1 MADAKQRLLID
12 VQTKN
17 EKALGRL
24 NNSVN
29 KLSKS
34 TFSLGSAAKLAMGAM
49 AAIGAVKIIKSF
61 IKVGHEV
68 ESLNLRFKYL
78 FGSAEE
84 GSKAFQEL
92 NKYAATVPFSL
103 DQIAAG
109 SGNLATVAGD
119 AKGLAEIMEI
129 TGNVAAIS
137 GLDFKTASEQIQRTF
152 SAGINAADL
161 FRDKGVKAMLGF
173 KDGVKYSI
181 EESQEVFRV
190 AFGKGGRFANAS
202 ADFAKTL
209 AGQLSMIGDS
219 YRKFQEAVSGAFFD
233 ELVGQTSE
241 LGAELKKNEEK
252 IKELG
257 KALGEGIAKGIRGL
271 RELIP
276 LLQMIGGMLKTMWD
290 GYMALPPVIREM
302 GFIGAFVLGKKG
314 MVAFAAVT
322 TLLGKITKFVNE
334 TDIKAGIYDPTNLDE
349 VAMRLK
355 EIDRLIAQGTIEI
368 ERQIIHNNGV
378 VQIQKEQVALSEEML
393 AIHRK
398 EKALLEGILKFNE
411 EDWEFVDKK
420 MKAQQ
425 ASYEA
430 AGKERLAKALADAK
444 WKRDVKNNEKSK
456 KASLI
461 HQELLNQSTKET
473 VKINEELG
481 HKYAHQIT
489 SQELLRSGID
499 ALNGAMVSA
508 FTDAIMRAKSFDE
521 ALRSIANV
529 AIRQLIQGFVQLAI
543 VAPILGAI
551 KKFLEDIGWLQAEHN
566 KELKKTLWY
575 ETAIAAVKGI
585 ASFFGVPGLQHGGPA
600 HKGQP
605 YMVGEAGPEMFVPN
619 TSGTV
624 VPNNQLGGGGGGEV
638 NVNFNINA
646 VDGESFDELLL
657 SRKSLIVGTIQQAFR
672 QQGRRFA

>member
-1 MADAKQRLLID
+1 MADAKQKLQILIELI
-12 VQTKN
+12 N

-24 NNSVN
+24 NNNV
-29 KLSKS
+29 KKVSKNTS
-34 TFSLGSAAKLAMGAM
+34 RLGTAAKLAMGAM
-49 AAIGAVKIIKSF
+49 AAVGAAKIIKSF
-61 IKVGHEV
+61 IRVGHEV

-103 DQIAAG
+103 DEIAAG

-129 TGNVAAIS
+129 TGNVAAIA
-137 GLDFKTASEQIQRTF
+137 GMDFKTTAEQIQRTF
-152 SAGINAADL
+152 SAGISAADL

-173 KDGVKYSI
+173 KDGVKYSV
-181 EESQEVFRV
+181 EESQEVFRI
-190 AFGKGGRFANAS
+190 AFGKGGRFSQAA

-219 YRKFQEAVSGAFFD
+219 YRKFQEAVSGAFFQ
-233 ELVGQTSE
+233 ELVGQTSD
-241 LGAELKKNEEK
+241 LGAELKKNEER

-257 KALGEGIAKGIRGL
+257 KALGEGIAKGVRGA

-276 LLQMIGGMLKTMWD
+276 LMQTIGGILKTMWD
-290 GYMALPPVIREM
+290 GYMALPPVVREM
-302 GFIGAFVLGKKG
+302 GFIGAFILGKKG
-314 MVAFAAVT
+314 MLAFAAVT

-411 EDWEFVDKK
+411 EDWRFTDKK
-420 MKAQQ
+420 VQAHFILRKELEKIAFEQEQWNKA
-425 ASYEA
+425 
-430 AGKERLAKALADAK
+430 
-444 WKRDVKNNEKSK
+444 VKKNAVDRKHN
-456 KASLI
+456 AI
-461 HQELLNQSTKET
+461 HQEALNQSTKET
-473 VKINEELG
+473 VKIVEELNYQ
-481 HKYAHQIT
+481 YAHEVT
-489 SQELLRSGID
+489 ALELLQSGMD
-499 ALNGAMVSA
+499 SLNGVMVSA
-508 FTDAIMRAKSFDE
+508 FTDAILRAKTFDE

-529 AIRQLIQGFVQLAI
+529 AVRQLVQGFVQLAI
-543 VAPILGAI
+543 VTPILQGLEALLIKLGLI
-551 KKFLEDIGWLQAEHN
+551 KKKEVDAQKEHN
-566 KELKKTLWY
+566 RELKKTLWY
-575 ETAIAAVKGI
+575 HIKIAAVKGI
-585 ASFFGVPGLQHGGPA
+585 AKIFGLQHGGPA
-600 HKGQP
+600 HAGQP
-605 YMVGEAGPEMFVPN
+605 YMVGEAGPELFVPN

-624 VPNNQLGGGGGGEV
+624 VPNNAMGGGSGGEV
-638 NVNFNINA
+638 TVNFNINA

-657 SRKSLIVGTIQQAFR
+657 SRKSLIIGTIQQAFQ
-672 QQGRRFA
+672 QQGRRFV